1 MKKYIPFTKAYA
13 GDNDY
18 EIVCEVLNKRK
29 ESLRIPSWVEMEDI
43 YVDDQKDLFFVELYN
58 TEYSREEGHGF
69 HDVPGVSVPVSY
81 ERFMSR
87 EYYERFMS
95 REYLSSLRKEYAE
108 CEEEVKEETRMK
120 PAHAILAASM
130 IIVLVWAAMWIVCG
144 SSCNA

>member
-1 MKKYIPFTKAYA
+1 MKKYIPFTKVYA
-13 GDNDY
+13 EDNDY

-69 HDVPGVSVPVSY
+69 HDVPGASVPVAY
-81 ERFMSR
+81 NPFI
-87 EYYERFMS
+87 S
-95 REYLSSLRKEYAE
+95 REYLAALRGQYEE
-108 CEEEVKEETRMK
+108 CVEEVREESRMN

-130 IIVLVWAAMWIVCG
+130 IIVLVWAAMWIICG
-144 SSCNA
+144 DSCNA

>member
-1 MKKYIPFTKAYA
+1 MKKYIPFTKVYA
-13 GDNDY
+13 EDNDY

-69 HDVPGVSVPVSY
+69 HDVPGASVPVSY

-87 EYYERFMS
+87 EY
-95 REYLSSLRKEYAE
+95 LSHLRSEYAE
-108 CEEEVKEETRMK
+108 CEEEVKEEARMK
-120 PAHAILAASM
+120 PAHTILAASM

>member
-13 GDNDY
+13 EDNDY

-29 ESLRIPSWVEMEDI
+29 ESLRIPSWVEMDDI

-69 HDVPGVSVPVSY
+69 HDVPGASVPVVY
-81 ERFMSR
+81 EPFMSR
-87 EYYERFMS
+87 EYFAA
-95 REYLSSLRKEYAE
+95 LRSDYQQSVDED
-108 CEEEVKEETRMK
+108 EEEPKMK

-130 IIVLVWAAMWIVCG
+130 IIVLVWAAMWIICG
-144 SSCNA
+144 DSCNA